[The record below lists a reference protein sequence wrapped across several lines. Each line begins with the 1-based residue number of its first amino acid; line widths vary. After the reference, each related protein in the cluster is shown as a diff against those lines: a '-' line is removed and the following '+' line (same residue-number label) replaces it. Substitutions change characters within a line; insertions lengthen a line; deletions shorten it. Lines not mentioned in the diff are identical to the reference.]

1 MSAKSGMSALIRL
14 ANRSDAPLWI
24 HLLRATV
31 GAEYP
36 AKEIYDLGWVA
47 AELGAG
53 HERDTWVA
61 EEKGSFLASISFLEA
76 IAATHNPVANL
87 GRCLF
92 HTESYLNGVA
102 QRLVER
108 VCEVV
113 QQRGQIAVAR
123 VPASDRPMQAL
134 FERNDFVCVGFQPA
148 KHLQPTRQSA
158 LFYVYGERPVRGTR
172 MPLSHSL
179 AQVGELGS
187 QVLARLNMELP
198 LRVEDGATGY
208 PLQSLVE
215 VTETNNEQFEAH
227 YRDTAARQVPAE
239 ISTGYH
245 RGFGLL
251 RVGKP
256 PLRALL
262 AQRGPETTAGV
273 LWFYDEHDRCVRIV
287 DAFSTDDLSLG
298 PLLYRVVAF
307 AHSKLSAT
315 YVEMDAMVT
324 SPRLLKTAEQLG
336 FLPVA
341 YFPGFYEQKGRH
353 IDVVK
358 LVKLNVPH
366 VTEAAQLE
374 GGAQR
379 IAATV
384 EHYIEDQKAGVAII
398 NLLRGLAMFHGLGD
412 GELRKIARLFQQK
425 LVRPGETI
433 FVQGGAGDEAFIV
446 LRGQVEIMF
455 DDPPRPVAVI
465 QPGQI
470 FGEQAFLDGSPR
482 TATAAVN
489 IPTILLV
496 VQRSAFHELAQREP
510 HLGLVVMQN
519 IAAELSAKLRRTNA
533 VWVAERKA

>member
-1 MSAKSGMSALIRL
+1 MSALIRL

-24 HLLRATV
+24 QLLRATI

-36 AKEIYDLGWVA
+36 AKEVYELDWVTS
-47 AELGAG
+47 ELGRG
-53 HERDTWVA
+53 DERETWVA
-61 EEKGSFLASISFLEA
+61 ESKGAFLASISFLEA
-76 IAATHNPVANL
+76 VTATQNPVTNL

-92 HTESYLNGVA
+92 HSESYLNGIA
-102 QRLVER
+102 QRLLEK

-113 QQRGQIAVAR
+113 AQRRQIAVVR

-148 KHLQPTRQSA
+148 KHLQPTRQSV
-158 LFYVYGERPVRGTR
+158 LFYVHGERPVIGAR

-187 QVLARLNMELP
+187 HSLARLNMELP
-198 LRVEDGATGY
+198 MRIDDGATGY
-208 PLQSLVE
+208 PLQTLVE
-215 VTETNNEQFEAH
+215 IAETNTEQFEAH

-239 ISTGYH
+239 VSTGYH
-245 RGFGLL
+245 RGCGLL
-251 RVGKP
+251 RVGRP
-256 PLRALL
+256 ALRALL

-273 LWFYDEHDRCVRIV
+273 LWFFDEYDRCVRVV
-287 DAFSTDDLSLG
+287 DAFSADDLSLG
-298 PLLYRVVAF
+298 PLLYHVVSNAQV
-307 AHSKLSAT
+307 KLNAT
-315 YVEMDAMVT
+315 YVEMDVLAT
-324 SPRLLKTAEQLG
+324 TPRLLKTAEQLG
-336 FLPVA
+336 FVPVA
-341 YFPGFYEQKGRH
+341 YFPGFNEQRGRH

-366 VTEAAQLE
+366 FPEATDLSPN
-374 GGAQR
+374 
-379 IAATV
+379 AALLAKTV
-384 EHYIEDQKAGVAII
+384 EHYIEDQKSGVAVI
-398 NLLRGLAMFHGLGD
+398 NLLRGLSMFHGLGD

-433 FVQGGAGDEAFIV
+433 FVQGGAGDEAYIV

-465 QPGQI
+465 EPGQI
-470 FGEQAFLDGSPR
+470 FGEQAFLDGSAR

-496 VQRSAFHELAQREP
+496 VQRTAFHELAQREP
-510 HLGLVVMQN
+510 HLGLVVMHN
-519 IAAELSAKLRRTNA
+519 IAVELSAKLRRTNA
-533 VWVAERKA
+533 VWMADKKP